1 MASPTANILRWSFLA
16 FGVLYGFQ
24 HQRTLYKQERE
35 HHAKQEWDRQEK
47 LIELAKAEYQKSL
60 LPPEKRN
67 TSQSPI
73 QSAGHVDL
81 ARYPMP
87 IDAGYIQ
94 ALTTICAT
102 VISNPDDPKFDLEA
116 YLVNVA
122 ANEAKAKV

>member
-67 TSQSPI
+67 TI
-73 QSAGHVDL
+73 
-81 ARYPMP
+81 
-87 IDAGYIQ
+87 
-94 ALTTICAT
+94 
-102 VISNPDDPKFDLEA
+102 ISNPDDPKFDLEA
-116 YLVNVA
+116 YLVNLA